1 MDQAQTHIVTLLE
14 AQTIKGFERDCEAL
28 ATDDHPNF
36 RDFVESDSGFI
47 LTNKR
52 DAIIRG
58 IHSGLLEKQSPG
70 VVLHGAYGSGKTVLM
85 NSLVDL
91 CNQSKEFTKD
101 GEQVEYDQFT
111 YGESPIDPVEVSL
124 EDCDS
129 PNRLLGRVFEGLVSP
144 ADGLSEG
151 VLVDEFQQKKANL
164 TLSDLQALPS
174 SQQDR
179 LEEVFDDPSTVADVA
194 MIVKELTTGDIHETL
209 TWFTQLYKEETS
221 RYPVICLDEFEQA
234 FDIGPVTDEELKL
247 RAIVRKMIRKSV
259 VGFEDVEDP
268 PYLLIANTLPLQD
281 WPEIL
286 NARSDLTDRV
296 RESIAYNIDLSRKE
310 SKELFA
316 DLYRRYS
323 LPLLQDH
330 DKDDWETRL
339 NAGDDET
346 YVYPF
351 TEDFLNFA
359 LSITEGYREEGGDRV
374 IRGFRDFKLIAN
386 EYFKRWDQDGTIDL
400 DMLYRYGD
408 EVRDEL
414 GELDRGNLDDLPG
427 RDSIE
432 ERIEGDF
439 DDCTYT
445 QQRLLFAVAED
456 GILYRSQ
463 NPALFSSEQLGD
475 LADQYTIDIS
485 DEELAQLID
494 TASTRTD
501 YFDIDDDGS
510 LIFDSGE
517 LTAEAAPDSEVNLLE
532 EINDTITDEDLRS
545 TSPIQLYRE
554 WYDAR
559 TVFDIPFD
567 ADSSSHIEFDVD
579 GQLSYTDKVYLC
591 FKEIPEELQTDSS
604 EDPPTAL
611 EFIVCLTEA
620 DEDDDV
626 AAVYEVTERY
636 GRAEDLA
643 EDIEND
649 LNPDI
654 QHDQTERDQTE
665 EVLSTLRS
673 EYPSSSE
680 FDRYLLW
687 TKLCLIRG
695 LEEENPGE
703 ERLPDGQLRMLTQ
716 TNYLFSPVNLSD
728 GLSGIYKSD
737 YVLNRLGYDGS
748 YNGKQAMNLAY
759 AVQHLKYEDS
769 LEFSDPDIPEAL
781 MPSYP
786 YLGFDPMFGDDLRDT
801 LENFEEYESFVNDSD
816 ITDNYT
822 ANFQSNID
830 DLKEMLEE
838 EDEVTEDEVYNLIFG
853 TTDIDNVTRAL
864 IFLLFVIGDYNEE
877 WILDDTEK
885 IIGVESDQEARWE
898 TIQDNLRKTVEKK
911 VLKSARGEDIDTD
924 ELASL
929 RDAYTDV
936 DDIPTAGRLEDL
948 EERCDTDLSVEHG
961 ELNQRL
967 RTLGSSPAFSGTN
980 VPDYIA
986 ELGPLGQL
994 ETEVLFLITPA
1005 VEQLVDQL
1013 EAAKDVYDL
1022 MNGVEELE
1030 STYTSLKG
1038 TDPDLNLDDIDIS
1051 VVSTVNDHYDRTTV
1065 EDLIEDLS
1073 IGDVLSEFSD
1083 DGRDLDQ
1090 TVSELERHRRQIV
1103 PEVGDYEADDD
1114 VADLQ
1119 SDKEF
1124 LIREIEDEI
1133 KELEKQVEGEREYL
1147 ENQEDRL
1154 PDGSSWSGQGHRVLD
1169 NCEDALDESATD
1181 FDYDQFKNP
1190 WDRWRNQIKQH
1201 IEEEAY
1207 DEDEISEV
1215 LDRYGASESP
1225 NTILE
1230 TEEVD
1235 VEDSLI
1241 ALSNSDFEQV
1251 INALNGDDDDI
1262 QALRRTL
1269 IKQRVRSE
1277 LGEEQ

>member
-28 ATDDHPNF
+28 ATDEHPNF
-36 RDFVESDSGFI
+36 RDFIESDSGFI
-47 LTNKR
+47 LTDKR

-58 IHSGLLEKQSPG
+58 IHSGLSDKQSPG

-85 NSLVDL
+85 NNLVDL
-91 CNQSKEFTKD
+91 CSQSKEFTKD
-101 GEQVEYDQFT
+101 GEQVEYNQFT
-111 YGESPIDPVEVSL
+111 YGDTPIDPVEVSL

-129 PNRLLGRVFEGLVSP
+129 PNRMLGRVFEGLVAP

-151 VLVDEFQQKKANL
+151 DLVDEFQQKKANL
-164 TLSDLQALPS
+164 TVSDLQALPS

-179 LEEVFDDPSTVADVA
+179 LEQVFDDPSTVADVA

-209 TWFTQLYKEETS
+209 TWFTRLYKEETG

-296 RESIAYNIDLSRKE
+296 RESIAYNIDLSREE

-316 DLYRRYS
+316 DLYRRYA
-323 LPLLQDH
+323 LPLLQDY

-339 NAGDDET
+339 NADDDET

-374 IRGFRDFKLIAN
+374 VRGFRDFKLIAN
-386 EYFKRWDQDGTIDL
+386 EYFKRWDQDGIIDL

-439 DDCTYT
+439 DDCTYK

-463 NPALFSSEQLGD
+463 NPALYTSEQLGD

-485 DEELAQLID
+485 DEELAHLID

-501 YFDIDDDGS
+501 YFDIDEDGS

-517 LTAEAAPDSEVNLLE
+517 LTAEAAPDSEVNLPE
-532 EINDTITDEDLRS
+532 EINDVITDEDLRS
-545 TSPIQLYRE
+545 TSPIQLYRK

-567 ADSSSHIEFDVD
+567 ADSSRYIEFDVD

-591 FKEIPEELQTDSS
+591 FKEIPEELQIDSS
-604 EDPPTAL
+604 DEPPTAL

-626 AAVYEVTERY
+626 AALYEVSERY

-643 EDIEND
+643 EDLEND

-654 QHDQTERDQTE
+654 RHDQTERDQTE

-695 LEEENPGE
+695 LEEETPGE

-716 TNYLFSPVNLSD
+716 TNYLFSPVNLND
-728 GLSGIYKSD
+728 GLSGIYRSD

-769 LEFSDPDIPEAL
+769 LEFTDPDIPEAM
-781 MPSYP
+781 MPNYP
-786 YLGFDPMFGDDLRDT
+786 YLSFDPMFGDDLRET
-801 LENFEEYESFVNDSD
+801 LENFEENESFVNDGD

-838 EDEVTEDEVYNLIFG
+838 DDEVTEDEIYNLIFG
-853 TTDIDNVTRAL
+853 TTEIDNVTRAL

-877 WILDDTEK
+877 WILDDTDT
-885 IIGVESDQEARWE
+885 IIGAESDQEARWE
-898 TIQDNLRKTVEKK
+898 TIQDNLRKTVEKQ

-936 DDIPTAGRLEDL
+936 DDIPAAGRLDDL
-948 EERCDTDLSVEHG
+948 EERCDTDLSVDHG
-961 ELNQRL
+961 DLDQRL

-980 VPDYIA
+980 VPNYIA
-986 ELGPLGQL
+986 ELRPLGQL

-1013 EAAKDVYDL
+1013 EAAEDVYDL
-1022 MNGVEELE
+1022 MNDVEELE

-1038 TDPDLNLDDIDIS
+1038 TDPDLNLDDIDVS

-1083 DGRDLDQ
+1083 DGRDLDP

-1103 PEVGDYEADDD
+1103 PDVEDYEADED
-1114 VADLQ
+1114 VADLE

-1124 LIREIEDEI
+1124 LIGEIEDEI
-1133 KELEKQVEGEREYL
+1133 EDLEEQVEEEREYL

-1169 NCEDALDESATD
+1169 SCEDALDESATD

-1225 NTILE
+1225 DTILE

-1235 VEDSLI
+1235 VDDSLM
-1241 ALSNSDFEQV
+1241 ALSDSDFERV
-1251 INALNGDDDDI
+1251 IDALNGEDDDI
-1262 QALRRTL
+1262 QSLRRTL

-1277 LGEEQ
+1277 LGEEE

>member
-14 AQTIKGFERDCEAL
+14 AQTIKGFERDCESL
-28 ATDDHPNF
+28 ATDEHPNF
-36 RDFVESDSGFI
+36 WDFIASDSGFI
-47 LTNKR
+47 LTDKR

-58 IHSGLLEKQSPG
+58 MHSGLLEKQSPG

-85 NSLVDL
+85 NNLVDL
-91 CNQSKEFTKD
+91 CSQSKEFTKD

-111 YGESPIDPVEVSL
+111 YGETPIDPVEVSL

-129 PNRLLGRVFEGLVSP
+129 PNRMLGRVFEGLVSP

-151 VLVDEFQQKKANL
+151 DLVEEFQQKKANL
-164 TLSDLQALPS
+164 TVSDLQALPS

-179 LEEVFDDPSTVADVA
+179 LEEVFDDPSTVADIA

-209 TWFTQLYKEETS
+209 TWFTRLYKEETG

-247 RAIVRKMIRKSV
+247 RAIVRKIIRKSV

-268 PYLLIANTLPLQD
+268 PYILIANTLPLQD

-296 RESIAYNIDLSRKE
+296 RESIEYNIDLSREE

-316 DLYRRYS
+316 DLYRRYA
-323 LPLLQDH
+323 LPLLQDY

-339 NAGDDET
+339 NADDDET

-374 IRGFRDFKLIAN
+374 VRGFRDFKLVAN
-386 EYFKRWDQDGTIDL
+386 EYFKRWDQDGIIDL
-400 DMLYRYGD
+400 DILYRYGD

-439 DDCTYT
+439 DDCTHT

-456 GILYRSQ
+456 GILYQSQ
-463 NPALFSSEQLGD
+463 NPAIYSSEQLED
-475 LADQYTIDIS
+475 LTDQYTIDIS
-485 DEELAQLID
+485 DEELGHLID

-517 LTAEAAPDSEVNLLE
+517 LTAEAAPDSEVNLSE
-532 EINDTITDEDLRS
+532 EINDVITDENLRG

-559 TVFDIPFD
+559 TVFDITFD
-567 ADSSSHIEFDVD
+567 ADSSSYIEFDID

-591 FKEIPEELQTDSS
+591 FKEIPEELQIESS
-604 EDPPTAL
+604 DDQPTAL

-626 AAVYEVTERY
+626 AALYKVSERY

-643 EDIEND
+643 EDLEDD

-654 QHDQTERDQTE
+654 RHDQTERDQTE

-716 TNYLFSPVNLSD
+716 TNYLFSPVNLND
-728 GLSGIYKSD
+728 GLSGIYRSD

-748 YNGKQAMNLAY
+748 YNGTEAMNLAY

-769 LEFSDPDIPEAL
+769 LEFTEPDISEAM
-781 MPSYP
+781 MPNYP
-786 YLGFDPMFGDDLRDT
+786 YLSFDPMFGDDLRDT
-801 LENFEEYESFVNDSD
+801 LEDFEENESFVDDGD

-822 ANFQSNID
+822 ANFQSNVA
-830 DLKEMLEE
+830 DLKEMLEGD
-838 EDEVTEDEVYNLIFG
+838 DEVTEDEVYNLIFG
-853 TTDIDNVTRAL
+853 TTEIDNVTRAL

-877 WILDDTEK
+877 WILDDTDT

-898 TIQDNLRKTVEKK
+898 TIQDNLRKTVEKQ
-911 VLKSARGEDIDTD
+911 VLKSARGADIDTD

-929 RDAYTDV
+929 REAYTDV
-936 DDIPTAGRLEDL
+936 DDIPAAGRLDDL
-948 EERCDTDLSVEHG
+948 EERCDTDLSVEHDD
-961 ELNQRL
+961 LDQRL

-980 VPDYIA
+980 VPNYIA
-986 ELGPLGQL
+986 ELRPLGQL

-1013 EAAKDVYDL
+1013 EAAEDVYEL
-1022 MNGVEELE
+1022 MNEVEELE

-1038 TDPDLNLDDIDIS
+1038 TDPDLNLDDIEVS
-1051 VVSTVNDHYDRTTV
+1051 VVSTVDEHYDSTTV

-1083 DGRDLDQ
+1083 DGRDLAP
-1090 TVSELERHRRQIV
+1090 TVSELERHRRQVV
-1103 PEVGDYEADDD
+1103 PDVDDYEADDD
-1114 VADLQ
+1114 IADLE

-1124 LIREIEDEI
+1124 LIGEIEDEI
-1133 KELEKQVEGEREYL
+1133 EELEEQVEEEREYL

-1154 PDGSSWSGQGHRVLD
+1154 PEGSSWSGQGHRVLD
-1169 NCEDALDESATD
+1169 SCEDALDASATD
-1181 FDYDQFKNP
+1181 FGYDQYKNP

-1225 NTILE
+1225 DTILE

-1235 VEDSLI
+1235 VDDSLMV
-1241 ALSNSDFEQV
+1241 LSDSAFEQV

-1262 QALRRTL
+1262 QSLRRTL